1 MTERNFGQTFSW
13 WIAEVVNV
21 KDPDES
27 GRVQVRV
34 MGRHD
39 DDQNIPDKDLPWA
52 LPLQS
57 VTSAAFR
64 KIGTA
69 PVGMVKGTKV
79 VGFWADSDQ
88 QYPVI
93 IGTFGKAGPLK
104 EGTNTDGIP
113 EIDFEKGSMPAP
125 AQNADAEP
133 YNPQTKLYKDRV
145 TAKEIDNG
153 VIAGY
158 LQAKKDLETVKN
170 STNIFAV
177 TAAQN
182 RLDELIKEKEKKSP
196 DIPKTTG
203 VVGTEKSKELN
214 KDPKKATTASVD
226 RDSKSDIIEVVKEAD
241 PASKSATLPNMLN
254 NYTTVR
260 GIMNLTS
267 PGGIAGMLG
276 GALSQGLQQL
286 AGQLG
291 IGPVLGPI
299 IGALNLQGSLAKLAN
314 GAMTGNLKGAMLSI
328 AQSAAGSALGNLN
341 LDPMIKSA
349 LYSAS
354 STLLTQ
360 LTVNNGSIPKYTP
373 PPAAVATNSTAKP
386 PANLIVTSLT
396 NYPLHIQQFY
406 SITADPYPGY
416 IEWKDKNG
424 NKVYTARNGEPNYAS
439 AEQKIQAQQAAQL
452 ASQYSRMLTGGN
464 NVTGNALK
472 SMLAGAASNI
482 AAAGISA
489 VLGNGVNLNNILG
502 FASKLL
508 PAALSGAINGLIK
521 GQLPQSFLNVGLV
534 AKTLSQFTVNQALLA
549 AKKNAMTE
557 ALTKSDDEKGSEVI
571 SSLEQT
577 KKDLDTVK
585 NSTNPFEVDMATRRL
600 DAVTGG
606 GSTGGGVSITRDG
619 MGGGTLSVSASA
631 TQVGP
636 GSTSVSRSGS
646 ATFSSGN

>member
-34 MGRHD
+34 LGRHD
-39 DDQNIPDKDLPWA
+39 DTENIPDKDLPWA

-64 KIGTA
+64 KMGTA

-79 VGFWADSDQ
+79 IGFWADSDQ
-88 QYPVI
+88 QYPII

-125 AQNADAEP
+125 AQNESSES
-133 YNPQTKLYKDRV
+133 YNPQTKLYQKRISPKDIDERV
-145 TAKEIDNG
+145 IPNY
-153 VIAGY
+153 IA
-158 LQAKKDLETVKN
+158 AKKALGEY
-170 STNIFAV
+170 
-177 TAAQN
+177 
-182 RLDELIKEKEKKSP
+182 E
-196 DIPKTTG
+196 DIPKQTG
-203 VVGTEKSKELN
+203 VIGTEKSKELN

-226 RDSKSDIIEVVKEAD
+226 RDSKSDIIEVVKQAD
-241 PASKSATLPNMLN
+241 PEAASATLKNMLN
-254 NYTTVR
+254 SYTTVR

-267 PGGIAGMLG
+267 PGGIANMLG
-276 GALSQGLQQL
+276 GALTKGLQQL

-299 IGALNLQGSLAKLAN
+299 IGALNLQNSLGTLAA
-314 GAMTGNLKGAMLSI
+314 GLASGNLKNALLSI
-328 AQSAAGSALGNLN
+328 AGNASRNLIGNLN
-341 LDPMIKSA
+341 LDPNIKSA
-349 LYSAS
+349 MYMAS
-354 STLLTQ
+354 SAMLTQ
-360 LTVNNGSIPKYTP
+360 LVANNGKMPTYTP
-373 PPAAVATNSTAKP
+373 PPSAFSTNSTPKP
-386 PANLIVTSLT
+386 PQNKIVNQIDLATK
-396 NYPLHIQQFY
+396 YPLYIQQFY
-406 SITADPYPGY
+406 PISKDPFPGY
-416 IEWKDKNG
+416 IEWKDKSG
-424 NKVYTARNGEPNYAS
+424 DKIYTTRNGEPNYES
-439 AEQKIQAQQAAQL
+439 ADEKIQAQQAAQL
-452 ASQYSRMLTGGN
+452 AAQYSRMLSSGN
-464 NVTGNALK
+464 NITGNALK

-557 ALTKSDDEKGSEVI
+557 ALTKSDDQKESEFV
-571 SSLEQT
+571 SSLAQT
-577 KKDLDTVK
+577 KKDLDTVN
-585 NSTNPFEVDMATRRL
+585 NSTNPFEVDMARRRL
-600 DAVTGG
+600 DA
-606 GSTGGGVSITRDG
+606 
-619 MGGGTLSVSASA
+619 AK
-631 TQVGP
+631 
-636 GSTSVSRSGS
+636 RS
-646 ATFSSGN
+646 

>member
-13 WIAEVVNV
+13 WVAEVVNV

-39 DDQNIPDKDLPWA
+39 DDQNIPDEDLPWA

-79 VGFWADSDQ
+79 VGFWADLDQ
-88 QYPVI
+88 QYPII

-113 EIDFEKGSMPAP
+113 EIEFEKGSMPAP

-133 YNPQTKLYKDRV
+133 YNPYTKLATKDKV
-145 TAKEIDNG
+145 PIKDIDSG

-182 RLDELIKEKEKKSP
+182 RLDELIKEQEKKSP
-196 DIPKTTG
+196 DIPKQTG
-203 VVGTEKSKELN
+203 VIGTEKSKELN
-214 KDPKKATTASVD
+214 KDAKKATTASVD
-226 RDSKSDIIEVVKEAD
+226 RDSKSDIIEVVKQAD
-241 PASKSATLPNMLN
+241 PSSKSATLPNMLN

-260 GIMNLTS
+260 GIMTLTS
-267 PGGIAGMLG
+267 PAGVANMLG

-286 AGQLG
+286 VGQLG

-299 IGALNLQGSLAKLAN
+299 IGALNLQGSLTKLAM
-314 GAMTGNLKGAMLSI
+314 GAMTGNLKGALLSV
-328 AQSAAGSALGNLN
+328 AQNAAGSAIGNLN
-341 LDPMIKSA
+341 IDPAIKGA

-360 LTVNNGSIPKYTP
+360 VALNNGKMPSYAP
-373 PPAAVATNSTAKP
+373 PPAAVVTTNSPRP
-386 PANLIVTSLT
+386 PANLIVNSLEK
-396 NYPLHIQQFY
+396 YPFHIQQFY
-406 SITADPYPGY
+406 PISNDPYPGY

-424 NKVYTARNGEPNYAS
+424 NKIYTLRNGEPNYTS

-452 ASQYSRMLTGGN
+452 AASYGSAIKSGN
-464 NVTGNALK
+464 MNANALQ
-472 SMLAGAASNI
+472 SILTGAASKI

-508 PAALSGAINGLIK
+508 PAALSGAISGVIS
-521 GQLPQSFLNVGLV
+521 GQLPQSFLNAGLV
-534 AKTLSQFTVNQALLA
+534 AKTMSQFTVNQALLA
-549 AKKNAMTE
+549 AKKSAMTE
-557 ALTKSDDEKGSEVI
+557 ALTKSDSEKESNVI

-577 KKDLDTVK
+577 KKDLDTVQ
-585 NSTNPFEVDMATRRL
+585 NSTNPFAVDMARRRL
-600 DAVTGG
+600 DAAK
-606 GSTGGGVSITRDG
+606 GS
-619 MGGGTLSVSASA
+619 
-631 TQVGP
+631 
-636 GSTSVSRSGS
+636 
-646 ATFSSGN
+646 